1 MADEPAV
8 ARIRLLV
15 GLGNVDAGYQR
26 TRHNAGFW
34 LVDRF
39 AARIGATLRPERKF
53 FGELA
58 RATVAGGDLMLLKP
72 STQMNRSGQAV
83 VAAALFYRILPD
95 QILVAHDELDLP
107 PGEARLKLGGG
118 TAGHN
123 GLKDVKARL
132 TSADFWRAR
141 IGIGHPRALGLEQDV
156 ADYVLTAPRRDERD
170 AIEDAIARLD
180 AVLALA
186 VEGQFERA
194 MMRLHGKSGGKNHG
208 GPSPPAPLPKGK
220 GEADPRSNESDE
232 ET

>member
-123 GLKDVKARL
+123 GLKDIKARL
-132 TSADFWRAR
+132 TQADFWRAR
-141 IGIGHPRALGLEQDV
+141 IGIGHPRSQGLEQDV
-156 ADYVLTAPRRDERD
+156 ADFVLHAPQRGEQAAIDE
-170 AIEDAIARLD
+170 AIDRVD
-180 AVLALA
+180 AVLDLM
-186 VEGQFERA
+186 VEGHFERA
-194 MMRLHGKSGGKNHG
+194 MMRLHSR
-208 GPSPPAPLPKGK
+208 PASNG
-220 GEADPRSNESDE
+220 ADQPARGAE
-232 ET
+232 